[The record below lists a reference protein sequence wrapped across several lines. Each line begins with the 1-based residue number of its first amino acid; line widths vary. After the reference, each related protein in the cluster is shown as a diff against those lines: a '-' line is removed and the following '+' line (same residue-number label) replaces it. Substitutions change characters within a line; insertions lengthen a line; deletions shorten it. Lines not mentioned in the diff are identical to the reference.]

1 MNECDRCE
9 CSPCDCDEFEH
20 TDHSELI
27 DFDDPS
33 DDLPPE
39 DEPCN

>member
-1 MNECDRCE
+1 MNECDE
-9 CSPCDCDEFEH
+9 YEP
-20 TDHSELI
+20 I

-39 DEPCN
+39 DES